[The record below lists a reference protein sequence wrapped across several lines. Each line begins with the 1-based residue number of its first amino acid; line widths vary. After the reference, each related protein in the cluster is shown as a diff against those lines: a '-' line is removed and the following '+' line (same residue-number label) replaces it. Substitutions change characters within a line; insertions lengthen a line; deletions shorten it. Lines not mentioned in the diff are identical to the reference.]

1 MRVCIAVNI
10 DYKTTLFIWK
20 KKRQN
25 KKLGNDEF
33 VISRNGRKEFIN
45 TMEAGVEI
53 KSA

>member
-1 MRVCIAVNI
+1 LITKLL
-10 DYKTTLFIWK
+10 YLFGRK
-20 KKRQN
+20 KGQN

-33 VISRNGRKEFIN
+33 VISRKGRKEFIN